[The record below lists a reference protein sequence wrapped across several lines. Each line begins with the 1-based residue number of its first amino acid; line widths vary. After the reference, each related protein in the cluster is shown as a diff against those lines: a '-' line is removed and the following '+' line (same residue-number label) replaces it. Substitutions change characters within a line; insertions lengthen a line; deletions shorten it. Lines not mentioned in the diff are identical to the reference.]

1 MRCYKDSPAQAAHI
15 ALQIVVRPIFGLLS
29 YSNIF
34 QYSISDLGFL
44 PLTPGW
50 AVISS
55 SGLALKLCLFE
66 AGLRLKRK
74 LADL

>member
-1 MRCYKDSPAQAAHI
+1 MLQDSPAQAAHI
-15 ALQIVVRPIFGLLS
+15 ALQIVQPIFGLLS

-34 QYSISDLGFL
+34 QYSTSDLGFL